1 MAQIYSK
8 IERAANNLT
17 EQGLDLIRAGRRL
30 REMLADGQI
39 DIHELTELPF
49 IAATVEET
57 GAGVRVEALLVE
69 DVSCDLDAV
78 VQTIKHGR
86 HYESKHIRRR
96 RADIRHTL
104 EAHREAPYADEAY
117 RAEGREQAA

>member
-17 EQGLDLIRAGRRL
+17 DHGLNLMAVGRRL
-30 REMLADGQI
+30 VEIAADGVV
-39 DIHELTELPF
+39 DAHEITELPYL
-49 IAATVEET
+49 AATVEET

-69 DVSCDLDAV
+69 DVSCDLDEIA
-78 VQTIKHGR
+78 QTLKHGR